1 MPHSFVNTLEHK
13 HRLRTEM
20 RAKRR
25 GHPHNTPASFQAMS
39 EGFLRHIALK
49 EGSVISSYHAFN
61 DEMDPD
67 FLTHALRAR
76 GHKIA
81 LPIVVGKGLPLAF
94 RHYDKGDVLEANAMG
109 LHEPL
114 ATAPLVEPDVML
126 VPLLA
131 FDPLRNR
138 LGYGGGFYDRTIA
151 GLHRRKPILTVGIA
165 YAYQQLP
172 EILTEPHDIR
182 LDKIVT
188 EINVL

>member
-1 MPHSFVNTLEHK
+1 
-13 HRLRTEM
+13 
-20 RAKRR
+20 
-25 GHPHNTPASFQAMS
+25 
-39 EGFLRHIALK
+39 
-49 EGSVISSYHAFN
+49 
-61 DEMDPD
+61 
-67 FLTHALRAR
+67 
-76 GHKIA
+76 
-81 LPIVVGKGLPLAF
+81 
-94 RHYDKGDVLEANAMG
+94 MG

-151 GLHRRKPILTVGIA
+151 GLHQRKSILTVGIA

-172 EILTEPHDIR
+172 EIPTEPHDIR